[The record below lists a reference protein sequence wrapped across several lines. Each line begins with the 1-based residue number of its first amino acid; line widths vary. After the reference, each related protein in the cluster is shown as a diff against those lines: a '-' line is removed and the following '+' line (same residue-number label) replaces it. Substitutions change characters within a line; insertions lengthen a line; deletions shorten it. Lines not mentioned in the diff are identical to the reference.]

1 MESIYKTYLYNP
13 PHYFVPNAM
22 YIVTGSL
29 LYKQR
34 LLFDDKRK
42 ALVLEILL
50 ERAAHWNWDMQA
62 WSVLE
67 NHYHFVS
74 QAPQNALTLES
85 LIRQVHSKSAVE
97 LNKLDMTPGR
107 KVWQNYW
114 DTCITHEMSYLARIR
129 YVHLNPVK
137 HGLVQN
143 AEDYPFCSYKWFLEQ
158 ADDEFQK
165 QVMDQPIDRVDIED
179 DFD

>member
-1 MESIYKTYLYNP
+1 MQYSTAYGSQGSDVAVGGIVGGMVTVIGTNVGIGTRVWVANVGIASTICDPDGGEEQEARNNNKREITFFMSSFWSRPACWTTELERYTVKMENLYKTYLHNP
-13 PHYFVPNAM
+13 PHLFVPNAM

-42 ALVLEILL
+42 AVVLEILL

-74 QAPQNALTLES
+74 QAPQKALTLES
-85 LIRQVHSKSAVE
+85 LI
-97 LNKLDMTPGR
+97 
-107 KVWQNYW
+107 
-114 DTCITHEMSYLARIR
+114 
-129 YVHLNPVK
+129 
-137 HGLVQN
+137 
-143 AEDYPFCSYKWFLEQ
+143 
-158 ADDEFQK
+158 
-165 QVMDQPIDRVDIED
+165 
-179 DFD
+179 